1 MKYFIIFIAVL
12 FGCQESYGGRDS
24 DAPPKEKPVDEL
36 LFQDHVTGIPLANL
50 DETLAGLNL
59 QPYHMAGYY
68 GQDVTIAILDNGFEG
83 IEASQNRTIP
93 PSISLGKEELET
105 MGQTFHGTKLA
116 EIVYAVSTGKFYYDP
131 RTPAP
136 DIKLFVT
143 NGPFQKLEKAVGDV
157 IKIKQNDPMRTVIVL
172 YSQIWEYGGNVN
184 GSGFINS
191 LVNKALAEGV
201 IWVNA
206 AGNLGKSTYYAQV
219 EVAQNN
225 DVKLPLEER
234 YLKLTVAEQ
243 TQVKVVL
250 AWKDFADSYYHY
262 YTKQDLDLILEDAQG
277 KVLGQGALRQDG
289 IDHGGAEG
297 FSRHAREMIMAS
309 LPPGEYLMRVVAKSN
324 NFSPSSR
331 FWITVDGGGAVQL
344 EQSNGD
350 QVVFMPADNP
360 KVLTVGATDYD
371 LGNSKI
377 EGDTKVKPNFLTPS
391 IMTYT
396 DGVQIA
402 GTSTAAAVAAASL
415 AVFRSAWGPLVSQ
428 NLFDMLGGEQLGQR
442 VNECLPSQQGQEV
455 QTESEQESL
464 EQPTPPN
471 QSCIEKGPVSL
482 KFPAPSQLAPLKAQH
497 LYYYQP

>member
-1 MKYFIIFIAVL
+1 
-12 FGCQESYGGRDS
+12 
-24 DAPPKEKPVDEL
+24 
-36 LFQDHVTGIPLANL
+36 
-50 DETLAGLNL
+50 
-59 QPYHMAGYY
+59 
-68 GQDVTIAILDNGFEG
+68 
-83 IEASQNRTIP
+83 
-93 PSISLGKEELET
+93 
-105 MGQTFHGTKLA
+105 
-116 EIVYAVSTGKFYYDP
+116 
-131 RTPAP
+131 
-136 DIKLFVT
+136 
-143 NGPFQKLEKAVGDV
+143 
-157 IKIKQNDPMRTVIVL
+157 
-172 YSQIWEYGGNVN
+172 
-184 GSGFINS
+184 
-191 LVNKALAEGV
+191 
-201 IWVNA
+201 
-206 AGNLGKSTYYAQV
+206 
-219 EVAQNN
+219 
-225 DVKLPLEER
+225 
-234 YLKLTVAEQ
+234 
-243 TQVKVVL
+243 VKVVL

-289 IDHGGAEG
+289 INHGGAEG

-309 LPPGEYLMRVVAKSN
+309 LPPGEYRMRVVAKSN

-331 FWITVDGGGAVQL
+331 FWITVDGGGTVQL

-377 EGDTKVKPNFLTPS
+377 EGDMKVKPNFLTPS

-442 VNECLPSQQGQEV
+442 VNECLTSQEEQGS
-455 QTESEQESL
+455 QTEDEQESL
-464 EQPTPPN
+464 EQPTSPR
-471 QSCIEKGPVSL
+471 QACIEKGPVSL